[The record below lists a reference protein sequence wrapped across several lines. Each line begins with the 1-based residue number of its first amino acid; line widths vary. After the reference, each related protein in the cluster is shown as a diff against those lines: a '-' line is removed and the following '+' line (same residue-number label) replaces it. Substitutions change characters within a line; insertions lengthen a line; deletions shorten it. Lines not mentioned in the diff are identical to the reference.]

1 MNSRPTQLLDMIGQT
16 IEILGRTFTVDWID
30 APKSE
35 DNGKIMVQSDETE
48 IYHIGDRFE
57 AVADVMSEISSELRK
72 EAKRMT
78 IQLSETAEKLL
89 KRIVE
94 SRLGSGSGSGLHLM
108 CDCMIEHL
116 IHEEARR
123 LGVTDQ
129 DLEAKE

>member
-1 MNSRPTQLLDMIGQT
+1 MTRQTTLSDKVGQT

-35 DNGKIMVQSDETE
+35 DNGKVMNQSDENE
-48 IYHIGDRFE
+48 NYHIGDRFE
-57 AVADVMSEISSELRK
+57 AVADVMSEISSEFRK
-72 EAKRMT
+72 ESKRMT

-89 KRIVE
+89 KRIVG

-108 CDCMIEHL
+108 CDCMVEHL
-116 IHEEARR
+116 IYEEARR